1 MSEASV
7 HIVQGFRAYCPEPPH
22 ILCEGSAHVVRRLRT
37 IHKVAL
43 LNPKEVQIKVK
54 DLENNL
60 YICSRLV
67 L

>member
-7 HIVQGFRAYCPEPPH
+7 HIVQSLRAYCPEPPH

-43 LNPKEVQIKVK
+43 FNPNRSLDHNIYKPSYYGIV
-54 DLENNL
+54 
-60 YICSRLV
+60 S
-67 L
+67 

>member
-1 MSEASV
+1 MYTSS
-7 HIVQGFRAYCPEPPH
+7 
-22 ILCEGSAHVVRRLRT
+22 
-37 IHKVAL
+37 IHEVAL
-43 LNPKEVQIKVK
+43 LNPKEVQIKVD